1 MTRNNKEERDVFTG
15 NASTGLAF
23 FIIGIGIG
31 LLTGVFLAPRSGEEM
46 REEVRRRSHEG
57 LDYLNHQ
64 AGKVKDG
71 AEAAIIKGKEWIGR
85 KADAVQ
91 SAAESR
97 RPFHEPL

>member
-1 MTRNNKEERDVFTG
+1 MIRNNEEREMFTG
-15 NASTGLAF
+15 NATSGLGF
-23 FIIGIGIG
+23 LMIGIGIG
-31 LLTGVFLAPRSGEEM
+31 LLTGFFLAPRSGEEM

-64 AGKVKDG
+64 AEKVREG
-71 AEAAIIKGKEWIGR
+71 AEAAVTKGKEWIGR
-85 KADAVQ
+85 KAEAVQ